1 MKVMKSNY
9 KWYHYEIKGLKEKLV
24 GLLEKKLIKKKIRNI
39 LCDITFYKIWHISA
53 QQKVAAKIDYLIKK
67 DLHVLTVM

>member
-24 GLLEKKLIKKKIRNI
+24 GLLEKKLIKKKLEIYF
-39 LCDITFYKIWHISA
+39 DITFYKIWHISA